1 MVLKVRCLLFHPASK
16 TLILYTPPK
25 ENLAPGQNT
34 WDVEHGKYTE
44 SDQKSN
50 QKIIELIKQNSMI
63 TINELME
70 KTGLSESGVKKIIRN
85 LKAHNIIRRVGAD
98 KGGHW
103 KIIIENGCFTVF

>member
-1 MVLKVRCLLFHPASK
+1 M
-16 TLILYTPPK
+16 ILSTSQK

-44 SDQKSN
+44 SS
-50 QKIIELIKQNSMI
+50 QKIIELIKSDENI
-63 TINELME
+63 TTQGMADKLGISRRAVAKQIARLQE
-70 KTGLSESGVKKIIRN
+70 
-85 LKAHNIIRRVGAD
+85 ANIIRRVGAD